1 MIHAAGGRAG
11 MLAAG
16 SAHVPASVQQQ
27 EPPRPPGFSL
37 PSRTE
42 CDTQPCVGA
51 GTACSTNWSCLV
63 FFFRWRT
70 RCCKTQILFGSG
82 GESPHCNGLS
92 EWELRKAAIGKKEE
106 EKKKKVVSFQQGKS
120 VSLEQQ
126 DVFCKHEAT
135 AAVRDRS
142 AALKR
147 FILSRLKWSE
157 KAGAAGWALPPP
169 HAAKIPPRRAKPF
182 YFNGSSFSKGQVF
195 L

>member
-1 MIHAAGGRAG
+1 MQRAGGRG
-11 MLAAG
+11 CSQQDLLTCQPPCCSKSHHGHQVFLSQAALNAIP
-16 SAHVPASVQQQ
+16 SPVWVPG
-27 EPPRPPGFSL
+27 PPAP
-37 PSRTE
+37 
-42 CDTQPCVGA
+42 QIGA
-51 GTACSTNWSCLV
+51 VCF

-70 RCCKTQILFGSG
+70 RRCKTQILFGSG

-106 EKKKKVVSFQQGKS
+106 KKKKKVVSFQQGKS

>member
-1 MIHAAGGRAG
+1 MQRVGGRGCSQQDLLTCQPPCRRKSHHGHQVFLSQAT
-11 MLAAG
+11 LNAIP
-16 SAHVPASVQQQ
+16 SPVWVPG
-27 EPPRPPGFSL
+27 PPAP
-37 PSRTE
+37 
-42 CDTQPCVGA
+42 QIGA
-51 GTACSTNWSCLV
+51 V
-63 FFFRWRT
+63 FFF
-70 RCCKTQILFGSG
+70 FFG
-82 GESPHCNGLS
+82 GEPDVAKHRFCLGAEGRVPTATASRNGNCVKLLL
-92 EWELRKAAIGKKEE
+92 ERKRRK
-106 EKKKKVVSFQQGKS
+106 KKKKVVSFQQGKS